1 MRPLSRKEI
10 ARIPVLPYLQ
20 ANQAAA
26 VRFRLLGE
34 QPLGAKGFQY
44 DRNTSTSL
52 ARRSSGTG
60 TIKAKSGK
68 GGRPPLCCCR
78 MLLQIAGDE

>member
-26 VRFRLLGE
+26 VKFRLLGE
-34 QPLGAKGFQY
+34 QPLGAKGY
-44 DRNTSTSL
+44 SM
-52 ARRSSGTG
+52 TG
-60 TIKAKSGK
+60 NAMTWTPEDAPATTDSPAAPAQ
-68 GGRPPLCCCR
+68 RPNR
-78 MLLQIAGDE
+78 